1 MPESEGCVILKL
13 LTLRIRE
20 TIWLTPAVYCLLS
33 FMLAIGV
40 ILADTHYAEYT
51 KELVPS
57 FLLVKIGLGQMI
69 LGVIAGSLLTMITIT
84 FSTIMVVL
92 TTYSSQFSP
101 RTLPNFITNR
111 ITMQVLG
118 IFMGGFVYSI
128 FSLLFMR
135 EGYSQDVISATV
147 GVVVAFICLS
157 FFAYFI
163 HHVATSIQVS
173 NLIEELAEDAI
184 QTMNKSE
191 RTASADCTAD
201 ITFEKPDL
209 KVNSLLMTHA
219 RSRSIGYIQYIDY
232 SKMVAAAEQH
242 DLVIEMNQPIGAFV
256 TPSKPLLTIYHNNDE
271 VNLDTDSFIQVG
283 RERTTLQDVEFGLQK
298 IVEITLRAI
307 SPGINDPNTA
317 VACILRLGTILAKVC
332 KEDGSYLIYR
342 NKKGRVRLIGRHHSV
357 EQLLYSTFYQICHY
371 GRKDISI
378 LLAVYDAIIL
388 VAEENADNIR
398 QKVLA
403 FSQYV
408 EKAFD
413 QSVLQA
419 LDFERIVEKKRQL
432 MATASQHT

>member
-1 MPESEGCVILKL
+1 M
-13 LTLRIRE
+13 TLRIRE
-20 TIWLTPAVYCLLS
+20 NIWLTPSVYCLLS
-33 FMLAIGV
+33 FLLAIGV
-40 ILADTHYAEYT
+40 ILADTYFAEYT

-57 FLLVKIGLGQMI
+57 FLLIKVGLGQTI

-101 RTLPNFITNR
+101 RTLPNFVTNR
-111 ITMQVLG
+111 TTMRVLG

-135 EGYSQDVISATV
+135 EDYSQNVISATV

-173 NLIEELAEDAI
+173 NLIEELAEDTI
-184 QTMNKSE
+184 QAMNENE
-191 RTASADCTAD
+191 RSVSAD

-209 KVNSLLMTHA
+209 KVNSLIMTHV
-219 RSRSIGYIQYIDY
+219 RSQSIGYIQYIDY
-232 SKMVAAAEQH
+232 SKMEAAAEQH
-242 DLVIEMNQPIGAFV
+242 DLVIEVNQPIGAFV
-256 TPSKPLLTIYHNNDE
+256 TPSKPLLTIYRNNDE

-283 RERTTLQDVEFGLQK
+283 KERTTLQDVEFGLQK

-317 VACILRLGTILAKVC
+317 VACILRLGTILAKIC
-332 KEDGSYLIYR
+332 KEDGSHLIFR

-388 VAEENADNIR
+388 VAEENADNVK
-398 QKVLA
+398 QKALA

-413 QSVLQA
+413 HSVLQA
-419 LDFERIVEKKRQL
+419 LDFERVVEKKRQL
-432 MATASQHT
+432 MAAASQHTSESEG

>member
-1 MPESEGCVILKL
+1 M
-13 LTLRIRE
+13 
-20 TIWLTPAVYCLLS
+20 
-33 FMLAIGV
+33 
-40 ILADTHYAEYT
+40 ADTYFAEYT

-57 FLLVKIGLGQMI
+57 FLLIKVGLGQTI

-101 RTLPNFITNR
+101 RTLPNFVTNR
-111 ITMQVLG
+111 TTMRVLG

-135 EGYSQDVISATV
+135 EDYSQNVISATV

-173 NLIEELAEDAI
+173 NLIEELAEDTI
-184 QTMNKSE
+184 QAMNENE
-191 RTASADCTAD
+191 RSVSAD

-209 KVNSLLMTHA
+209 KVNSLIMTHV
-219 RSRSIGYIQYIDY
+219 RSQSIGYIQYIDY
-232 SKMVAAAEQH
+232 SKMEAAAEQH
-242 DLVIEMNQPIGAFV
+242 DLVIEVNQPIGAFV
-256 TPSKPLLTIYHNNDE
+256 TPSKPLLTIYRNNDE

-283 RERTTLQDVEFGLQK
+283 KERTTLQDVEFGLQK

-317 VACILRLGTILAKVC
+317 VACILRLGTILAKIC
-332 KEDGSYLIYR
+332 KEDGSHLIFR

-388 VAEENADNIR
+388 VAEENADNVK
-398 QKVLA
+398 QKALA

-413 QSVLQA
+413 HSVLQA
-419 LDFERIVEKKRQL
+419 LDFERVVEKKRQL
-432 MATASQHT
+432 MAAASQHTSESEG